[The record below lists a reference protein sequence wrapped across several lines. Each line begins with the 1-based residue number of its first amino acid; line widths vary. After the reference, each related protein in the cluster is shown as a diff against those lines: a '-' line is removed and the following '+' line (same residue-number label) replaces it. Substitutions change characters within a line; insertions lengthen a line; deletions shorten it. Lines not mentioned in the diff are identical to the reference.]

1 MLWLRISPQQTS
13 SRNYLPPLGP
23 EGAREEHRRWTVEM
37 RRGLRAPRRN
47 DDVAVSPTLV
57 LGFGCG
63 CTSNNRTP
71 PRLWHYF
78 PEPQKAPKAK
88 TKTQE
93 KRPGPGRN
101 FGRGPADTTQQ
112 QEQPS

>member
-1 MLWLRISPQQTS
+1 MGWRP
-13 SRNYLPPLGP
+13 
-23 EGAREEHRRWTVEM
+23 
-37 RRGLRAPRRN
+37 PRRY
-47 DDVAVSPTLV
+47 DDVGVTPALV

-101 FGRGPADTTQQ
+101 FGRGPADTTTQQ
-112 QEQPS
+112 QQQQQQPS

>member
-1 MLWLRISPQQTS
+1 MDCRDEK
-13 SRNYLPPLGP
+13 RVG
-23 EGAREEHRRWTVEM
+23 ERHVV
-37 RRGLRAPRRN
+37 N
-47 DDVAVSPTLV
+47 DDGAVSPSLV

-88 TKTQE
+88 TKNTRE
-93 KRPGPGRN
+93 KARPGAEVWAWAGRHN
-101 FGRGPADTTQQ
+101 TTTRTA
-112 QEQPS
+112 ELKAGAPSSDWAGLCL

>member
-1 MLWLRISPQQTS
+1 MGWRP
-13 SRNYLPPLGP
+13 
-23 EGAREEHRRWTVEM
+23 
-37 RRGLRAPRRN
+37 PRRY
-47 DDVAVSPTLV
+47 DDVGVTPALV

-88 TKTQE
+88 TKH
-93 KRPGPGRN
+93 KRKGQARGGSLGVGRPIQQHN
-101 FGRGPADTTQQ
+101 NNNNNNSRAKSRSAKHLAGLTSHFSGRRQRRLPLYEAGRQD
-112 QEQPS
+112 